1 MRTCTRRNRVP
12 GAAGWDVV
20 NSAHGRKDLTFI
32 AVFGMAVVL
41 SGCAGETAFGQST
54 HLAPSSDPQLT
65 AEDHRAAALL
75 YRREAARLEADVQR
89 YQKQVV
95 GLRPEEDPK
104 GYRRAG
110 LWTASSETRT
120 RARDLETL
128 AARHQGQAQTMTGQQ
143 GRE

>member
-1 MRTCTRRNRVP
+1 MRTCTRHNRVP

-20 NSAHGRKDLTFI
+20 ISAHGRKDLTFI

-89 YQKQVV
+89 YQEEAV
-95 GLRPEEDPK
+95 GLGPEVDTK

-110 LWTASSETRT
+110 LRTASSETRKH
-120 RARDLETL
+120 ARDLEII
-128 AARHQGQAQTMTGQQ
+128 AGRHEDQAQTRTGQQ
-143 GRE
+143 GKD